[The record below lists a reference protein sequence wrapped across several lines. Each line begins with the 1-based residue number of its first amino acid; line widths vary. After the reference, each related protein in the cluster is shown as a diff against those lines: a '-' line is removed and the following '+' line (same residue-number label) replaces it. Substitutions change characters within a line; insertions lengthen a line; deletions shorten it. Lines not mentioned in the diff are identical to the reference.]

1 MYSIGEVRK
10 SKRRPQEDP
19 FKRFLSRLEALSPD
33 SSSTPAGPNDNGSDN
48 TLSEMPSIHH
58 DEPATPAA
66 AKHVRQK
73 IRVIPYH
80 QKYPLK
86 KNDRSAAVNI
96 LGRLSPGEIPRHI
109 GSVLY
114 KRDDSKEEN
123 VWRWAAGDIRS
134 KGKVE
139 RVEKTMDNASDH
151 STHNSPATHTLR
163 DGIDVINISR
173 HGSLHPNVQ
182 HPNVQQESELDFSLA
197 ADNNDD
203 ILLVQPA
210 STSSHLQVTDI
221 KPSDEESELSPA
233 ESQAVNKPGEAQGT
247 STDIVI
253 DLEFSETTESPN
265 NLESNKPMDSVLKP
279 LTVTIPTADMNHYL
293 EENLSSISEHVDN
306 SYSSDFDFSSISI
319 PGV

>member
-58 DEPATPAA
+58 DEAATPAA
-66 AKHVRQK
+66 AKHVQQR

-86 KNDRSAAVNI
+86 KNDRSAAVNL

-109 GSVLY
+109 RSVLH
-114 KRDDSKEEN
+114 KRDDGKEEN
-123 VWRWAAGDIRS
+123 VWRCAAGDIHS

-139 RVEKTMDNASDH
+139 RVEKTMDNASDY
-151 STHNSPATHTLR
+151 STHNSPETHRLR

-182 HPNVQQESELDFSLA
+182 QESELDFSLA
-197 ADNNDD
+197 ANNNND

-210 STSSHLQVTDI
+210 STSSHLQVTEI
-221 KPSDEESELSPA
+221 KPNDKESELSPA
-233 ESQAVNKPGEAQGT
+233 ESQAVNKPGEAKGT
-247 STDIVI
+247 STNVVI

-265 NLESNKPMDSVLKP
+265 NMESNKPMGSVLKP
-279 LTVTIPTADMNHYL
+279 LTVTIPTADMNPYL